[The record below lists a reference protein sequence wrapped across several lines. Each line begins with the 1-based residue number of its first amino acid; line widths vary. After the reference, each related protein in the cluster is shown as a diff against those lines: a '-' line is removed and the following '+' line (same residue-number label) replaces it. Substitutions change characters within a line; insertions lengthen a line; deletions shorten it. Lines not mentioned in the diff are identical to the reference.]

1 MATPFSGPGF
11 KPEALFA
18 ASAEGFLEL
27 LKSFA
32 PAGAAAGAEPGLVA
46 SSQLRW
52 HSSSSSGCAC
62 RRSAGPWSGA
72 GALRAHECGA
82 CSRAAAA
89 AQGWSFGPLPLGAAA
104 APRPEAQ
111 RTFELLA
118 QLAQLQ
124 GRLAGHWG
132 EIARSAAQR
141 FIARAGAP
149 QAGASL
155 DETLKLY
162 ELWVSCAEEA
172 YAVTARSEEFSRL
185 QAELAN
191 TSAAL
196 LVEQRRHAEGL
207 VRAFGLP
214 TRNEVDALYAHIKE
228 LTRRLDE
235 LRSAAP
241 APAAPRATHPRGRPK
256 VKAKAKRTARRQGR
270 RS

>member
-32 PAGAAAGAEPGLVA
+32 PAGAAAGAGRDW
-46 SSQLRW
+46 SQFAAPLAQQFEQWLRL
-52 HSSSSSGCAC
+52 SQ
-62 RRSAGPWSGA
+62 SAGPWFA
-72 GALRAHECGA
+72 GPAGMSAGMGPA
-82 CSRAAAA
+82 FAA

>member
-11 KPEALFA
+11 KPEALYA

-32 PAGAAAGAEPGLVA
+32 APGAGAAAATDW
-46 SSQLRW
+46 SQFAAPLAQQFEQWLRL
-52 HSSSSSGCAC
+52 SQ
-62 RRSAGPWSGA
+62 SAGPWFA
-72 GALRAHECGA
+72 GPAGVSAGMGPA
-82 CSRAAAA
+82 FAG

-104 APRPEAQ
+104 AARPEAQ
-111 RTFELLA
+111 RTFDLLT

-124 GRLAGHWG
+124 ARLAGHWG
-132 EIARSAAQR
+132 EIARNAAQR
-141 FIARAGAP
+141 FVARAGTP
-149 QAGASL
+149 QASASL
-155 DETLKLY
+155 DESLKLY
-162 ELWVSCAEEA
+162 ELWVACAEEA
-172 YAVTARSEEFSRL
+172 YAITARSEDFSRL

-191 TSAAL
+191 VSAAL

-235 LRSAAP
+235 LRAASVGP
-241 APAAPRATHPRGRPK
+241 VAPPPPAAHPRGRPK
-256 VKAKAKRTARRQGR
+256 VKAKAKRTAGGR
-270 RS
+270 GRHS

>member
-11 KPEALFA
+11 KPEALYA

-32 PAGAAAGAEPGLVA
+32 PPGLGAGAATDW
-46 SSQLRW
+46 SQFAAPLAQQFEQWLRL
-52 HSSSSSGCAC
+52 SQ
-62 RRSAGPWSGA
+62 SAGPWFA
-72 GALRAHECGA
+72 GPAGVSAGMGPA
-82 CSRAAAA
+82 FAG

-111 RTFELLA
+111 RTFELLT
-118 QLAQLQ
+118 QLGQLQ

-132 EIARSAAQR
+132 EIARGAAQR
-141 FIARAGAP
+141 FVARAGTP
-149 QAGASL
+149 QAAASL
-155 DETLKLY
+155 DDTLKLY
-162 ELWVSCAEEA
+162 ELWVTCAEEA

-191 TSAAL
+191 VSAAL

-235 LRSAAP
+235 LRAAAP
-241 APAAPRATHPRGRPK
+241 GPAAPRAAHPRGRPK
-256 VKAKAKRTARRQGR
+256 VKAKAKRAAGRHGR